1 MKKSDNKP
9 KILPDFFWP
18 SYSDLMTTL
27 FFIMT
32 LLYVISVTH
41 LVSSEEKAVQAQKR
55 AEEAE
60 TIAVNKWKWVQNVQK
75 SVEQLQ
81 NKKDANG
88 NPYFKYDE
96 KARRFFLTRNIKF
109 KSDKA
114 EISNQEDMDYL
125 LEIGKEIQ
133 ELTNRSQ
140 VEGDLKSDYGEVSY
154 LIIIEGSASWD
165 RNTRER
171 CWYESSTDCKMA
183 KEHNL
188 ALSHD
193 RAVSL
198 FSLWRKDKEIGP
210 KLFNHNFT
218 EFQLVGKGL
227 GGKGRDEENE
237 ENNQRISISIMP
249 KINYKDDKN

>member
-60 TIAVNKWKWVQNVQK
+60 TIAVNKWKWVKDVQK
-75 SVEQLQ
+75 SVEELQ

-96 KARRFFLTRNIKF
+96 KAQRFFLTRNIKF

-114 EISNQEDMDYL
+114 EISNQEDREYL

-140 VEGDLKSDYGEVSY
+140 RESDYGEVSY

-165 RNTRER
+165 QNTKDR
-171 CWYESSTDCKMA
+171 CRDENSTDCKIA

-198 FSLWRKDKEIGP
+198 FSLWRRNEEIGS
-210 KLFNHNFT
+210 KLFNSFT
-218 EFQLVGKGL
+218 EFKLIGKGL

>member
-1 MKKSDNKP
+1 MRKTESKS
-9 KILPDFFWP
+9 IFPDFFWP

-32 LLYVISVTH
+32 LLYVISVIH
-41 LVSSEEKAVQAQKR
+41 LVNARER
-55 AEEAE
+55 AENAE
-60 TIAVNKWKWVQNVQK
+60 TLALKKWEWVKAVQK
-75 SVEQLQ
+75 SVEELQ

-96 KARRFFLTRNIKF
+96 KAKRFFLTRNIKF

-114 EISNQEDMDYL
+114 EISNQEDREYL

-140 VEGDLKSDYGEVSY
+140 RESEYGEVSY

-165 RNTRER
+165 QNTKDR
-171 CWYESSTDCKMA
+171 CWDENSTDCKMA

-198 FSLWRKDKEIGP
+198 FSLWRKNEEIRS
-210 KLFNHNFT
+210 KLFNNFT
-218 EFQLVGKGL
+218 EFKLVGKGL

-249 KINYKDDKN
+249 KINYKEGKN